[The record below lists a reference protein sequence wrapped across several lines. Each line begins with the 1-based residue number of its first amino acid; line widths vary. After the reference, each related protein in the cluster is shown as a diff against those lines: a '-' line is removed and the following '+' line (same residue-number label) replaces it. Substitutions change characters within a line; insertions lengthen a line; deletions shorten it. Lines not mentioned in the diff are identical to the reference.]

1 MASFYLIAGEA
12 SGDLHGSLLMQGI
25 LEQDPSATFRYWG
38 GDKMAS
44 VAPGLVHHY
53 KDGAVMGVVEVLAK
67 AGKLRRNLSS
77 CKADIL
83 ANKPDALILIDYPG
97 FNLKIAGFAHEHG
110 IKVFYYI
117 APKVWASREG
127 RIRRLKKYVD
137 RMFVIF
143 PFEPSYFAKH
153 GMDVVFEGNPLKDSI
168 SAALDAAPSRE
179 EFCASCGLDPARPV
193 VALLAGSRTQEIRFL
208 MPRFLELERLAA
220 ASPVL
225 GRCQFVVAAAPSV
238 DDTLYAEYISGSR
251 IHIVRDQTYALLK
264 HSAAAAVASGTASF
278 ETAIIGTP
286 QVVCWGTNPLSFKI
300 MNAFMKTKYVSL
312 ANIALD
318 KLIFKEFL
326 QDSCTG
332 ASLAAELERLLSDA
346 AYRAEMLSGYAAH
359 NSLLGEAGS
368 ASRFAAKMMAEL

>member
-1 MASFYLIAGEA
+1 MAKFYLIAGEA
-12 SGDLHGSLLMQGI
+12 SGDLHGSLLMQG
-25 LEQDPSATFRYWG
+25 LLHQDPSATFRYWG

-53 KDGAVMGVVEVLAK
+53 KEGAVMGVVEVLAK

-83 ANKPDALILIDYPG
+83 DYKPDALILIDYPG
-97 FNLKIAGFAHEHG
+97 FNLKIAEFAHRHG

-137 RMFVIF
+137 RVFVIF
-143 PFEPSYFAKH
+143 PFEPAYFAKH

-179 EFCASCGLDPARPV
+179 DFCASCGLDPARPV

-208 MPRFLELERLAA
+208 MPRFLELERLAS
-220 ASPVL
+220 ASSVL
-225 GRCQFVVAAAPSV
+225 SGCQFVVAAAPSV
-238 DDTLYAEYISGSR
+238 DDSLYAGYLAGSQ

-318 KLIFKEFL
+318 RLIFKEFL
-326 QDSCTG
+326 QDGCTG
-332 ASLAAELERLLSDA
+332 ASLASELEMLLSDA
-346 AYRAEMLSGYAAH
+346 GYRAEMLSGYAAH
-359 NSLLGEAGS
+359 NTLLGESGS
-368 ASRFAAKMMAEL
+368 ALRFAERMMAEL